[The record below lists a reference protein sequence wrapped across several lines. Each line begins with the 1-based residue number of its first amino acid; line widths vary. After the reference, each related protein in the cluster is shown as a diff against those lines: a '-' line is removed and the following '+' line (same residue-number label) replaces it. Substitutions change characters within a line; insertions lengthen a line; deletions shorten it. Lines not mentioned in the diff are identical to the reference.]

1 MKLDHL
7 LTPHRGINSKWVK
20 DLIVRPKTIRTVE
33 ENIGSIILDIAHSN
47 IFSDISPQARE
58 TKEKTNRD
66 YIKLKSFCTAKE
78 TISKIKRQSTKWGNI
93 FVDTSHEGLI
103 SNIYKELIKFNLT
116 PSPPKQSN

>member
-1 MKLDHL
+1 M
-7 LTPHRGINSKWVK
+7 
-20 DLIVRPKTIRTVE
+20 
-33 ENIGSIILDIAHSN
+33 DIAHSN

-78 TISKIKRQSTKWGNI
+78 TISKIKRQSTKWDNI

-103 SNIYKELIKFNLT
+103 SKIYKELTKLNTKKTNNPIKNGQRT
-116 PSPPKQSN
+116 